1 MTPFDFS
8 FMLSVGATCFEDKF
22 CASKKR
28 WDKGE
33 VGEFQHR
40 VAALAGCSM

>member
-22 CASKKR
+22 CASKK
-28 WDKGE
+28 K
-33 VGEFQHR
+33 VG
-40 VAALAGCSM
+40 